1 MKIRLLTPLW
11 IACACTVVPLPP
23 DAPGPAPEPKP
34 VPVDDG
40 GAPPG
45 DVYDRAC
52 ENERRLD
59 CGVRDNCADVFR
71 HAVETSITAVSA
83 ETAACIEKAESKEAV
98 RACGYA
104 DCP

>member
-1 MKIRLLTPLW
+1 MAIMRIGLFTALW
-11 IACACTVVPLPP
+11 ITCACTVVPAEP
-23 DAPGPAPEPKP
+23 PAPPSP
-34 VPVDDG
+34 D
-40 GAPPG
+40 G

-52 ENERRLD
+52 QNERQLE

-71 HAVETSITAVSA
+71 KAVETRITAVSE
-83 ETAACIEKAESKEAV
+83 ETAECIVKADSKEAV